1 MRAPQDE
8 ETAEIT
14 SAYTPSRIMIVG
26 FFGSVSRETENDRSV
41 RMSISNCPFIRA
53 MKSLS
58 GVAKRCIGSTMEER
72 SRRVISDMP
81 SSDSVYVPSIG
92 TITMSR
98 RPIAA

>member
-1 MRAPQDE
+1 
-8 ETAEIT
+8 
-14 SAYTPSRIMIVG
+14 
-26 FFGSVSRETENDRSV
+26 
-41 RMSISNCPFIRA
+41 
-53 MKSLS
+53 
-58 GVAKRCIGSTMEER
+58 MEER